1 MKDYRLNP
9 GLRKSCKQA
18 SLGLTVNQT
27 ADQNFDF
34 QDIPKFCGNLIAGK
48 NHVDSEGGGDFF
60 EGRVIECLKE
70 KVIQKEAQLSSSCH
84 KEVMGLME
92 EAAPLVAADPI
103 LEETC
108 PKSIERCRLET
119 QGKGELEVQECLKRL
134 FGEERLE
141 DGRACSR

>member
-1 MKDYRLNP
+1 MQAGKFKLHKSNDQLMKLYL
-9 GLRKSCKQA
+9 
-18 SLGLTVNQT
+18 
-27 ADQNFDF
+27 

-48 NHVDSEGGGDFF
+48 NRVDSEGGGDFF

-70 KVIQKEAQLSSSCH
+70 KVIQKEAQLSISCH
-84 KEVMGLME
+84 NEVMGLME

-141 DGRACSR
+141 DGKACSR